1 MHQLALE
8 AREKYAME
16 LLHINEVMKHIATQ
30 ANKGFMFAIIENK
43 QGIPQLENTTYAQG
57 LHKRLSQRGYKLL
70 WQEVGDYENLKI
82 MWGGK

>member
-30 ANKGFMFAIIENK
+30 ANKGFMFVIIENK
-43 QGIPQLENTTYAQG
+43 QGLPNLEHTTYAQG
-57 LHKRLSQRGYKLL
+57 LHKRLRIYNKTLGRCELFKKNDRISK
-70 WQEVGDYENLKI
+70 E
-82 MWGGK
+82 